1 VKLKPRL
8 ILCGIALAISCIT
21 GASAQSSDTPDETS
35 VIESLRADLRADK
48 TKIITAVMQFSQKD
62 ADAFW
67 PVYRKF
73 EADRSKLE
81 DQHIALIK
89 EYATSYTSLTD
100 EQAQSLTQKAL
111 DYQEDRVDLEK
122 KYFKEFSKV
131 LSGVTVAK
139 FFQLEHRLNL
149 LVDLELAAHLP
160 AVFQAKCQYRLKF
173 PHNSG

>member
-1 VKLKPRL
+1 
-8 ILCGIALAISCIT
+8 
-21 GASAQSSDTPDETS
+21 
-35 VIESLRADLRADK
+35 
-48 TKIITAVMQFSQKD
+48 MQFSQKD

-81 DQHIALIK
+81 DQRIALIK

-100 EQAQSLTQKAL
+100 EQANSLTQKTL
-111 DYQEDRVDLEK
+111 DYQADLVDLEK

-149 LVDLELAAHLP
+149 IVDLDLAAHLP
-160 AVFQAKCQYRLKF
+160 AVFRAQPSQ
-173 PHNSG
+173 